1 MLYINAYI
9 WNLEGFPGGSDGKEC
24 ACNARDLGSISG
36 LARFPGEGN
45 GYLIQCKIIIW
56 HVCWKNYL
64 VAYNKMY
71 VCLII
76 IRQTQSS
83 QISMT

>member
-1 MLYINAYI
+1 M
-9 WNLEGFPGGSDGKEC
+9 GFHGGSDGKES
-24 ACNARDLGSISG
+24 ACNAGDMGSISG

-45 GYLIQCKIIIW
+45 GYPLQYKIIIW

-64 VAYNKMY
+64 VAYNEMY

-83 QISMT
+83 QISKT